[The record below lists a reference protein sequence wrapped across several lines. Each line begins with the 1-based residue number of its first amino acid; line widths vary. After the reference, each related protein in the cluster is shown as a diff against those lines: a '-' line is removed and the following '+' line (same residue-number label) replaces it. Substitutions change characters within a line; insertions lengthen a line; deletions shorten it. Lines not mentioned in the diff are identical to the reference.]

1 MTPIAIVFLVL
12 ALVILWGGLIGS
24 TVLLARRSEVAQYPP
39 GGEDPVEEH
48 LEDRPM
54 IRDT

>member
-1 MTPIAIVFLVL
+1 MTPIAIVFLVF
-12 ALVILWGGLIGS
+12 ALLILWGGLIGS
-24 TVLLARRSEVAQYPP
+24 TVFLARRSEVVRYPP
-39 GGEDPVEEH
+39 GGEDPAEEH